1 MTAIDDLLTDWAA
14 AEGHGDVATLDRLLT
29 DDFAGIGPLG
39 FVLPKPAWLARF
51 QGGLRYDRFELEE
64 IQPRHYESAA
74 VVTARQIGQG
84 TLGGDP
90 LPFETLRA
98 TLTLICREDRWRL
111 AAIHMSFVA
120 GTPGAP
126 PLPAVR
132 RPAAGQT
139 DRSGPATTPNDAD
152 ANRG

>member
-14 AEGHGDVATLDRLLT
+14 AECNGDVSTLDRLLT

-39 FVLPKPAWLARF
+39 FQLAKPAWLARF
-51 QGGLRYDRFELEE
+51 QGGLSYDRFELEE
-64 IQPRHYESAA
+64 IQPRHYENAA
-74 VVTARQIGQG
+74 VVTARQIGKG
-84 TLGGDP
+84 TLAGDP

-98 TLTLICREDRWRL
+98 TLTLIGRDDRWRL
-111 AAIHMSFVA
+111 AAVHMSFVA

-126 PLPAVR
+126 PLPAVG

-139 DRSGPATTPNDAD
+139 HRSRPATTPSDARAD
-152 ANRG
+152 HG

>member
-14 AEGHGDVATLDRLLT
+14 AERNGDVSTLHRLLT

-39 FVLPKPAWLARF
+39 FVLPKHAWLARF
-51 QGGLRYDRFELEE
+51 PAGLTYDRFELEE
-64 IQPRHYESAA
+64 IQPHDYGNAA
-74 VVTARQIGQG
+74 VVTARQLANG

-90 LPFETLRA
+90 LPFETVRA
-98 TLTLICREDRWRL
+98 TLTLICRHDCWQL

-126 PLPAVR
+126 PLPAAAR
-132 RPAAGQT
+132 AAAGQP
-139 DRSGPATTPNDAD
+139 DRT
-152 ANRG
+152 